1 MDGAHVTADT
11 NWRPEHARLAA
22 SGLETYLSDQYGA
35 RPVVQRIKVTVNRWP
50 DPPSRTLTTG
60 PVDRNRI
67 GSSRDFVRNQPYQ
80 GWARSIYEAVSF
92 DAYSTEF
99 RLAEILD
106 SDPNI
111 KAWTRIDNNVPLRI
125 AYKDGTQHRAYMPD
139 FLAITTDDVHWIIE
153 GKADDEMA
161 SEIVLAKRDAT
172 RTWLASVNSSLV
184 VPDRWAY
191 ILASETVIKNVS
203 GSWDAL
209 LNAAQIIR

>member
-1 MDGAHVTADT
+1 MCIRDRRRVQRHRGERGEGIAIAFMDGAHVTADT

-92 DAYSTEF
+92 DAYSC
-99 RLAEILD
+99 L
-106 SDPNI
+106 
-111 KAWTRIDNNVPLRI
+111 
-125 AYKDGTQHRAYMPD
+125 
-139 FLAITTDDVHWIIE
+139 
-153 GKADDEMA
+153 
-161 SEIVLAKRDAT
+161 
-172 RTWLASVNSSLV
+172 
-184 VPDRWAY
+184 
-191 ILASETVIKNVS
+191 
-203 GSWDAL
+203 
-209 LNAAQIIR
+209 